1 MDECLERKTN
11 CQALI
16 LRGYTSGYKR
26 TTRFREVR
34 NEFPRKTPI
43 RVSRSRCKLR
53 GASGTREEVKPKGNE
68 FRTDAVKARP
78 FYEQGR
84 SKIPRVSP
92 FVAAR
97 RLSAIPFTP
106 PSRKSSFIVS
116 DGISPRKVAAFL
128 FLVKAWPHR
137 SSPPPLLSV
146 QRLRNRARKEK
157 PSNPFILEFSKTGR
171 IIFVEAR
178 AKTFS
183 FFGVSPRPKDERA
196 DQVQVP
202 NWRDT
207 PWTSL
212 DLGEEKHRPVDNA
225 SNLHPMDR
233 YSALPGPPATVI
245 QVSGSPSSRHRGEDD
260 VSTREILLLCTPTLF
275 LSLSISLSRARSRW

>member
-1 MDECLERKTN
+1 M
-11 CQALI
+11 
-16 LRGYTSGYKR
+16 
-26 TTRFREVR
+26 
-34 NEFPRKTPI
+34 
-43 RVSRSRCKLR
+43 
-53 GASGTREEVKPKGNE
+53 
-68 FRTDAVKARP
+68 
-78 FYEQGR
+78 
-84 SKIPRVSP
+84 
-92 FVAAR
+92 
-97 RLSAIPFTP
+97 
-106 PSRKSSFIVS
+106 
-116 DGISPRKVAAFL
+116 
-128 FLVKAWPHR
+128 
-137 SSPPPLLSV
+137 
-146 QRLRNRARKEK
+146 
-157 PSNPFILEFSKTGR
+157 
-171 IIFVEAR
+171 EAR

-275 LSLSISLSRARSRW
+275 LSLSISLSLFLSCTIPFKIQVLHTINTIQTYTHIFKHMCSHLCVIMIINPVIIVCRMLSLPCCHTSH

>member
-16 LRGYTSGYKR
+16 LRGYTSGYNR

-116 DGISPRKVAAFL
+116 DPGGISPRKVAAFL
-128 FLVKAWPHR
+128 FLVKAWPRR

-146 QRLRNRARKEK
+146 QRLLEPGQKRKT
-157 PSNPFILEFSKTGR
+157 LE
-171 IIFVEAR
+171 
-178 AKTFS
+178 S
-183 FFGVSPRPKDERA
+183 FHPRVFKDWAYNIR
-196 DQVQVP
+196 
-202 NWRDT
+202 
-207 PWTSL
+207 
-212 DLGEEKHRPVDNA
+212 G
-225 SNLHPMDR
+225 
-233 YSALPGPPATVI
+233 
-245 QVSGSPSSRHRGEDD
+245 SSRQNFF
-260 VSTREILLLCTPTLF
+260 LF
-275 LSLSISLSRARSRW
+275 WRIP

>member
-16 LRGYTSGYKR
+16 LRGYTSGYNR

-78 FYEQGR
+78 FYEEGR

-116 DGISPRKVAAFL
+116 DPGGISPRKVAAFL
-128 FLVKAWPHR
+128 FLVKAWPRR

-146 QRLRNRARKEK
+146 QRLLEPGQKRK
-157 PSNPFILEFSKTGR
+157 PSNPFIPEFSKT
-171 IIFVEAR
+171 V
-178 AKTFS
+178 
-183 FFGVSPRPKDERA
+183 
-196 DQVQVP
+196 
-202 NWRDT
+202 
-207 PWTSL
+207 
-212 DLGEEKHRPVDNA
+212 
-225 SNLHPMDR
+225 
-233 YSALPGPPATVI
+233 
-245 QVSGSPSSRHRGEDD
+245 
-260 VSTREILLLCTPTLF
+260 
-275 LSLSISLSRARSRW
+275 

>member
-16 LRGYTSGYKR
+16 LRGYTSGYNR

-116 DGISPRKVAAFL
+116 DPGGISPRKVAAFL
-128 FLVKAWPHR
+128 FLVKA
-137 SSPPPLLSV
+137 S
-146 QRLRNRARKEK
+146 
-157 PSNPFILEFSKTGR
+157 
-171 IIFVEAR
+171 
-178 AKTFS
+178 
-183 FFGVSPRPKDERA
+183 
-196 DQVQVP
+196 
-202 NWRDT
+202 
-207 PWTSL
+207 
-212 DLGEEKHRPVDNA
+212 
-225 SNLHPMDR
+225 
-233 YSALPGPPATVI
+233 
-245 QVSGSPSSRHRGEDD
+245 
-260 VSTREILLLCTPTLF
+260 
-275 LSLSISLSRARSRW
+275 